1 MFHEKILNEKRTI
14 LQEQDKYEF
23 LNDVNA
29 DDINKMD
36 VNVKTLDR
44 REMYPASSDFVGE
57 WSVVTPDQGRSS
69 SIQVSPLSGIKSML
83 DHNSLTPPMVPFSGL
98 GELYSRDTQQCLQK

>member
-1 MFHEKILNEKRTI
+1 MKRSPMKRI

-44 REMYPASSDFVGE
+44 REMYPASPDFVGE
-57 WSVVTPDQGRSS
+57 
-69 SIQVSPLSGIKSML
+69 
-83 DHNSLTPPMVPFSGL
+83 
-98 GELYSRDTQQCLQK
+98 

>member
-1 MFHEKILNEKRTI
+1 MKRSPMKRI

-57 WSVVTPDQGRSS
+57 
-69 SIQVSPLSGIKSML
+69 
-83 DHNSLTPPMVPFSGL
+83 
-98 GELYSRDTQQCLQK
+98 

>member
-1 MFHEKILNEKRTI
+1 MKRI

-57 WSVVTPDQGRSS
+57 WSGEVVVHTSVSTVRDQEHAGPQLPDPAHG
-69 SIQVSPLSGIKSML
+69 
-83 DHNSLTPPMVPFSGL
+83 SLLWPG
-98 GELYSRDTQQCLQK
+98 